1 MGDFEKLPCDILGLE
16 EGMGSPL
23 IYAQAHSGGKE
34 VAVWTPNT
42 DQALRTF
49 MDSDVDYITTDE
61 IEIAE
66 QVRKDLD
73 ARTERE
79 LIIDRLQDFWLL

>member
-1 MGDFEKLPCDILGLE
+1 MP
-16 EGMGSPL
+16 ST
-23 IYAQAHSGGKE
+23 
-34 VAVWTPNT
+34 VWTPNT